1 MARVSTQSQ
10 VSAGGVVY
18 RRAGNEFEVVLIAVG
33 PSRRWQLPK
42 GLVGPEESAEDAA
55 LREVREETGIVAR
68 LFEQIHTI
76 EYWYY
81 GEQSGRRVRF
91 HKMVHFFLMGFES
104 GSTEDHD
111 DEVQDARWFP
121 IETARN
127 ELAFRNEKEVVA
139 KVMDMLPGRS

>member
-1 MARVSTQSQ
+1 MSRASTRSQ

-18 RRAGNEFEVVLIAVG
+18 RAAGNDFEVVLIAVG

-42 GLVGPEESAEDAA
+42 GLVGPDESAEDAA
-55 LREVREETGIVAR
+55 LREVREETGLTAEFREPID
-68 LFEQIHTI
+68 II

-81 GEQSGRRVRF
+81 GEQNGRRVRF
-91 HKMVHFFLMGFES
+91 RKTVHFFLMRFES

-121 IETARN
+121 IETAQD
-127 ELAFRNEKEVVA
+127 ELAFPNEKDVVA
-139 KVMDMLPGRS
+139 KARDMLRGRP